1 MAASG
6 KARRSIAAT
15 AAYEFFSL
23 EAVDFG
29 QLKQDVS
36 GAARSS
42 SICIFPLH
50 LLTKVWRQVSANPIE
65 EDTLMMEAIQL
76 AQQRKFHNARD
87 VAESVLLSNPNNAT
101 AIQVNASECE
111 SRQDWA
117 EAVCHFLR
125 I

>member
-1 MAASG
+1 
-6 KARRSIAAT
+6 
-15 AAYEFFSL
+15 
-23 EAVDFG
+23 
-29 QLKQDVS
+29 
-36 GAARSS
+36 
-42 SICIFPLH
+42 
-50 LLTKVWRQVSANPIE
+50 VSANPIE

-125 I
+125 ICLTCSACFIHILALEMYITCA

>member
-1 MAASG
+1 
-6 KARRSIAAT
+6 
-15 AAYEFFSL
+15 
-23 EAVDFG
+23 
-29 QLKQDVS
+29 
-36 GAARSS
+36 
-42 SICIFPLH
+42 
-50 LLTKVWRQVSANPIE
+50 VWRQVSANPIE

-125 I
+125 ICFDLQCMLHTHPCIGNVHHLRMILKPTCTHFHTLSVVLPGEILLGWDEPQH